1 MEKVEKYTE
10 NREMHKHKFYC
21 DKCNEFIMESI
32 EEDDGYYSEPDYLE
46 EKIYINED
54 EYLEDEE
61 DGWYEYN
68 KCLCPKC
75 YKVEKQRIIEEL
87 KKIGFNKEN

>member
-32 EEDDGYYSEPDYLE
+32 EEDDGYYSEPLYLKE
-46 EKIYINED
+46 IIYINED
-54 EYLEDEE
+54 
-61 DGWYEYN
+61 GWYKYN
-68 KCLCPKC
+68 KCLCSKC

-87 KKIGFNKEN
+87 KKIGFKKEK